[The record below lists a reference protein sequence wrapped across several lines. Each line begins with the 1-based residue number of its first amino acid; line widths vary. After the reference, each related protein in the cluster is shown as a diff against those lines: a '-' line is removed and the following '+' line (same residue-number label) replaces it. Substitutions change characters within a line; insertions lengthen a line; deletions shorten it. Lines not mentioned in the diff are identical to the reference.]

1 MALLFFFLLSK
12 SPDGHAINLQNARM
26 LETRNSTPAHMN
38 VTTYRRFSQNQNVL
52 DAHVSMVLR
61 YAREL
66 RY

>member
-1 MALLFFFLLSK
+1 MALLLFLLSK
-12 SPDGHAINLQNARM
+12 SPDDHAINLQNARM
-26 LETRNSTPAHMN
+26 LEMRNFTLAHLN
-38 VTTYRRFSQNQNVL
+38 VKTYRRFSQKQNFL

>member
-1 MALLFFFLLSK
+1 MALLLFLLSK
-12 SPDGHAINLQNARM
+12 GPDGHAIYLQNARM
-26 LETRNSTPAHMN
+26 LEMRNSTSAHMN
-38 VTTYRRFSQNQNVL
+38 VGTYRRFSQNQNVL

>member
-1 MALLFFFLLSK
+1 MALLLFLLSK
-12 SPDGHAINLQNARM
+12 GPDGHAIYLQNARM
-26 LETRNSTPAHMN
+26 RNSTSAHMN
-38 VTTYRRFSQNQNVL
+38 VGTYRRFSQNQNFL

>member
-1 MALLFFFLLSK
+1 MALLLFLPSK
-12 SPDGHAINLQNARM
+12 SPDGHAIYLQNVRM
-26 LETRNSTPAHMN
+26 LEMRNSNPAHMN
-38 VTTYRRFSQNQNVL
+38 VWTYRRFSQNQNFL